1 MLHAQNF
8 LSFPLLND
16 VQEEQHRQ
24 KVVHHRS
31 QCLISS
37 RRSSRRGGSKD
48 VVKSPEDGSC
58 IYLFICSTSLKVH
71 QQHLRCQSSKNRN
84 NDQLGLDWLSR
95 PSLRLCCVLKTKA
108 VPQETGAPFRHLSLL
123 HRRFDSKTS
132 DVDSFFL
139 RLIYRISSP
148 RTTSLTIKRNLK
160 TFVNLLNDEQPLAS
174 KMSSTP
180 PWKEAASL
188 IIVARAS
195 MSQKMG
201 QSLTKSM
208 VVASRVVHDE
218 KQKAIASQSSAIA
231 KTDYRIMMVKRSGL
245 SSFMASAYVFPGG
258 AVEIADYSS
267 RWWSVFEKSGAS
279 REHLAQLT
287 SRHATGPRPPMTTDP
302 ETVKLAVAGGHPR
315 EDFLPADIGLRIT
328 AIRETFEETGVLLL
342 TNPRQDAVGSV
353 GNNPLSD
360 LDDSGLDL
368 SAWREKVRKSGAAF
382 IDLCVE
388 TGLCPDVWSLYEWSN
403 WLTPISVG
411 HKRFDTMF
419 YVCCLEKLPKVV
431 LDQTEVTT
439 LKWCTCLEMLEEHT
453 QERLFL
459 APPQV
464 YELSRIHHLSN
475 FSALEDFVKK
485 RDRLGCVR
493 WLPVL
498 ATYRDGAISFLP
510 GDSMYPAEPDII
522 GRKPVPDYPQTVPEM
537 RAKAVDLNRIELRG
551 PTCVSFCNIKLPLG
565 HLSPVTHPPQDLGA
579 TSTTSQSML

>member
-1 MLHAQNF
+1 M
-8 LSFPLLND
+8 
-16 VQEEQHRQ
+16 
-24 KVVHHRS
+24 
-31 QCLISS
+31 
-37 RRSSRRGGSKD
+37 
-48 VVKSPEDGSC
+48 
-58 IYLFICSTSLKVH
+58 ST
-71 QQHLRCQSSKNRN
+71 
-84 NDQLGLDWLSR
+84 
-95 PSLRLCCVLKTKA
+95 
-108 VPQETGAPFRHLSLL
+108 
-123 HRRFDSKTS
+123 
-132 DVDSFFL
+132 
-139 RLIYRISSP
+139 
-148 RTTSLTIKRNLK
+148 
-160 TFVNLLNDEQPLAS
+160 
-174 KMSSTP
+174 TP

-188 IIVARAS
+188 IIVARANL
-195 MSQKMG
+195 SQKMG
-201 QSLTKSM
+201 QSLSKSM

-218 KQKAIASQSSAIA
+218 KQKAMASHSSAVA

-245 SSFMASAYVFPGG
+245 SSFMASAFVFPGG
-258 AVEIADYSS
+258 AVETADYSQ
-267 RWWSVFEKSGAS
+267 RWWTVFEKAGAS
-279 REHLAQLT
+279 REHLRELT
-287 SRHATGPRPPMTTDP
+287 DRHRGSPRPPMTMES
-302 ETVKLAVAGGHPR
+302 ETIKLALSNGHNK
-315 EDFLPADIGLRIT
+315 EDFLPGDIALRIT

-342 TNPRQDAVGSV
+342 TNPREDAVGSV

-368 SAWREKVRKSGAAF
+368 PSWREKVRKSGAAF
-382 IDLCVE
+382 IDLCNE

-439 LKWCTCLEMLEEHT
+439 LKWCTSIEMLEDHT
-453 QERLFL
+453 QEKLFL

-464 YELSRIHHLSN
+464 YELSRIHHLSS
-475 FSALEDFVKK
+475 FSVLKDFVQK

-551 PTCVSFCNIKLPLG
+551 PTCMSFCNIKLPLG
-565 HLSPVTHPPQDLGA
+565 HLSPMTHPPPNISS
-579 TSTTSQSML
+579 STTSQSML